1 MTTSPSN
8 IVIPAKPN
16 WRIIIDV
23 DSTMRCAVRVEDLQ
37 TPKIGHIGMQ
47 AARQMELQA
56 ARQMESLEC
65 CSILMQIA
73 TNFITVFQ
81 QRLERKSSATEKADN
96 DGRISG

>member
-47 AARQMELQA
+47 AARQMEP
-56 ARQMESLEC
+56 LEC

>member
-47 AARQMELQA
+47 AARQME
-56 ARQMESLEC
+56 SLEC